1 MQYINDRSSS
11 LSSFLPPFDLG
22 GKDDGHN
29 AAIWTRALLC
39 RRRGFD
45 ALTTEHA
52 LTDWCAQNRHAFT
65 PGHEPA
71 PADIQRAA
79 RRACDRRPRLEV
91 YGQPR
96 GTEWTYNRTNPSR
109 FLPERRPKAAELRGN
124 GGVVAWLEHVWED
137 YTLNDLVLE
146 GTHAPHCFHM
156 SHIFSADQLVCRGF
170 SYINAEGKKSYRFR
184 TIRGIPPT
192 YPLDVDDDTIPDELI
207 VPNAMIAVQGL
218 TQPPNPHYSPRT
230 KNNACHPDDRRI
242 LVVEFDSEKNAAGVS
257 AKISKDSQARRLRF
271 LNTGDPHLLLV
282 VDSGNKSIH
291 GWFDVSRTEP
301 TALHRWWQLALAL
314 SADSGGWECER
325 PFRYPNG
332 KRRDNGA
339 TQRVIY
345 YAPRPRFKPLTHAA
359 HLKFTG
365 KLF

>member
-1 MQYINDRSSS
+1 MQYLDDSSAP

-29 AAIWTRALLC
+29 AAIWNRALLC

-65 PGHEPA
+65 PGHEPT

-109 FLPERRPKAAELRGN
+109 TLPARPPKPAELRGE
-124 GGVVAWLEHVWED
+124 GEVVALLEHIWD
-137 YTLNDLVLE
+137 GYTLNDLVQE
-146 GTHAPHCFHM
+146 GTHDPACFRM
-156 SHIFSADQLVCRGF
+156 GHIFSADELVCRGF
-170 SYINAEGKKSYRFR
+170 SFINAEGKKSFRFR
-184 TIRGIPPT
+184 TTRGIPPT
-192 YPLDVDDDTIPDELI
+192 YPLDDDDIIPDELI

-218 TQPPNPHYSPRT
+218 TQPPNPHYGPRT
-230 KNNACHPDDRRI
+230 KNNACHQDDRRI
-242 LVVEFDSEKNAAGVS
+242 LVVEFDEEKGPDGVS
-257 AKISKDSQARRLRF
+257 AKIPKDSQARRLRF
-271 LNTGDPHLLLV
+271 LNTGDPHLLMV
-282 VDSGNKSIH
+282 VDSAGKSIH

-301 TALHRWWQLALAL
+301 TALQRWWQLALAL
-314 SADSGGWECER
+314 SADKGGWECER

-332 KRRDNGA
+332 QRRDNGER
-339 TQRVIY
+339 QRVIY
-345 YAPRPRFKPLTHAA
+345 YAPRPRFKPLKHAE
-359 HLKFTG
+359 HLNFNG
-365 KLF
+365 EAL